1 MHPRTTLPWA
11 LASLAVLAACELPT
25 RPPTTQN
32 PVARLD
38 VSPKILT
45 LQQNQEADFTAIG
58 FTTTGDTASL
68 AVSWSATSGSITDTS
83 TSNGRHRGRYKAGA
97 DTGKVKVIAKGNPG
111 GPADTAVVTV
121 TLAPVVTVAV
131 SPAAASVAV
140 GQMVQLAATPQDVGG
155 NTLAGRVVTW
165 ASTSP
170 GVATVSGSGVVTGVA
185 AGAATVTAACEGQS
199 GTAAITVTVVPVA
212 SIVVSPAAA
221 SVTAGQTVQLTATP
235 KDGNGN
241 PLTGRTVT
249 WATSDAAVATVS
261 GNGLVTSGTP
271 GTVTITAS
279 SEGKNGTAA
288 ITVTNVP
295 VASVAVTPPTAS
307 VRVGQTV
314 QLTATPQDGSG
325 SPLAGRVVTW
335 VSSAAG
341 IATVSPSGLV
351 TGVAAGTATL
361 TATSEGKSGTATVT
375 VTIVPVASV
384 TVSPASSSLAVGQTV
399 QLTATPK
406 DSAGNA
412 LTGRVVTWV
421 SSAAGVATVSA
432 SGLVTGVAAGTATLT
447 ATSEGKSGT
456 AAVTVII
463 VPVASVTLSPASASV
478 AVGQT
483 AQLTATPKDAN
494 GNPLAG
500 RAVTWATSDGA
511 VATVSANGLVTGV
524 MAGTATITVF
534 TTAWET
540 TS

>member
-1 MHPRTTLPWA
+1 
-11 LASLAVLAACELPT
+11 
-25 RPPTTQN
+25 
-32 PVARLD
+32 
-38 VSPKILT
+38 
-45 LQQNQEADFTAIG
+45 
-58 FTTTGDTASL
+58 
-68 AVSWSATSGSITDTS
+68 
-83 TSNGRHRGRYKAGA
+83 
-97 DTGKVKVIAKGNPG
+97 
-111 GPADTAVVTV
+111 
-121 TLAPVVTVAV
+121 
-131 SPAAASVAV
+131 
-140 GQMVQLAATPQDVGG
+140 
-155 NTLAGRVVTW
+155 
-165 ASTSP
+165 
-170 GVATVSGSGVVTGVA
+170 
-185 AGAATVTAACEGQS
+185 
-199 GTAAITVTVVPVA
+199 VPVA

-307 VRVGQTV
+307 VRVGQTA

-341 IATVSPSGLV
+341 IATVSP
-351 TGVAAGTATL
+351 
-361 TATSEGKSGTATVT
+361 
-375 VTIVPVASV
+375 
-384 TVSPASSSLAVGQTV
+384 
-399 QLTATPK
+399 
-406 DSAGNA
+406 
-412 LTGRVVTWV
+412 
-421 SSAAGVATVSA
+421 

-524 MAGTATITVF
+524 MAGTATITATSEGKSGTAALTV
-534 TTAWET
+534 TTLPPPGCATACRYVDVAGHDGNSGTRTAPWRT
-540 TS
+540 IQ